1 MKNDLSLQITPIFI
15 IGCPRSGTT
24 IIGNFFQN
32 NSKVLYFNE
41 ANIWERNDLI
51 ANQALERKLIIKLR
65 KGVRKIIPATMF
77 VRKIHWHTSQLLRTI
92 KIMGKEQS
100 YQLTEN
106 DLTQEMIDQ
115 VKYIL
120 KRDLSPEKTL
130 VIKTVK
136 NSLSIPFI
144 KKLFPNSRFVHVIRD
159 GRDVASSL
167 ARGNE
172 GKVWMHTKP
181 LGWKEIQKEITGPE
195 RGAWIWKTIIN
206 IIKKDT
212 KKIPSKDYYE
222 IKYENF
228 VNNPEKTMR
237 SLFLS
242 LDLPFEKP
250 QEVLCKKVS
259 NEQKKEFLTNTSSDD
274 WTTFDHSFRIG
285 RYKENLTPEILT
297 RVDSILGKTNSKLG
311 YS

>member
-1 MKNDLSLQITPIFI
+1 MENDLSLQITPIFI

-24 IIGNFFQN
+24 VIGNFFQN

-41 ANIWERNDLI
+41 FNIWGRNHLI
-51 ANQALERKLIIKLR
+51 ANQSFQHKLIIKLR

-77 VRKIHWHTSQLLRTI
+77 VRKMHWHTTQLLRTI
-92 KIMGKEQS
+92 KIMGEEQS
-100 YQLTEN
+100 HQLTEN
-106 DLTQEMIDQ
+106 DLTQEMIEQ

-130 VIKTVK
+130 VIKTIN
-136 NSLSIPFI
+136 NSVSIPFI

-181 LGWKEIQKEITGPE
+181 PGWKEIQKEITGPE
-195 RGAWIWKTIIN
+195 RGAWIWNTIIN
-206 IIKKDT
+206 IIKKDA
-212 KKIPSKDYYE
+212 KKISSKDYYE

-228 VNNPEKTMR
+228 VKNPEKTMR
-237 SLFLS
+237 SLFFS

-250 QEVLCKKVS
+250 QEESCKKVS

-274 WTTFDHSFRIG
+274 WATFDHSFRIG
-285 RYKENLTPEILT
+285 RHKENLTPEMLT